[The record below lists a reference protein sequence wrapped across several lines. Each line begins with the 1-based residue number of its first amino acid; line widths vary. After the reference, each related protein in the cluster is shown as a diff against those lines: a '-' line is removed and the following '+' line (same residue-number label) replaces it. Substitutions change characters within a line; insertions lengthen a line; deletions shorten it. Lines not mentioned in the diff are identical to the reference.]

1 MTDAKTRVY
10 AATYESVARVG
21 LDKTSLESIATAAGI
36 SRATLYRMFPGG
48 RDQVLRETV
57 GVEMDRFFI
66 ALAAEISD
74 APDLETCLERGL
86 IFARQSLLEHS
97 VLQKVLRTEPETLLP
112 LMTVEQHRIVA
123 AIAEY
128 LVPLI
133 TAEKSRLRS
142 GLNPVRA
149 AEYVAGMVLSIIG
162 SPGRWDLN
170 DPKEVHTLVREEL
183 LAGVLDPSS

>member
-1 MTDAKTRVY
+1 MTDAKTSVY
-10 AATYESVARVG
+10 AATYQSVARVG
-21 LDKTSLESIATAAGI
+21 LDKTTLESVAVEAGI

-66 ALAAEISD
+66 ALAAEIAD

-86 IFARQSLLEHS
+86 IFARRSLLDHS
-97 VLQKVLRTEPETLLP
+97 VLQKVLRNEPEALLP
-112 LMTVEQHRIVA
+112 LMTVEQHRIVDG
-123 AIAEY
+123 IAEY

-142 GLNPVRA
+142 GLNPAPA
-149 AEYVAGMVLSIIG
+149 AKYVAGMALSLIG
-162 SPGRWDLN
+162 SPGRWDLD
-170 DPKEVHTLVREEL
+170 DPAAVHILVREEL
-183 LAGVLDPSS
+183 LAPVLDPQA